1 MEATRFGPS
10 PQLFAGRQLKFKG
23 ERVICSTKFCSQSSA
38 RKSFLKSNCS
48 EYSRKQFWL
57 YGKSK
62 NISYDFN
69 GQNRGSKFRIR
80 TEAAESFSYNR
91 FVPSSSDSVE
101 EGFVSQASGLESVQ
115 HKNITF
121 KNRFLNFVKLGSVLN
136 NAAESFFKSE
146 IRRRLFV
153 TAVLLV
159 ISRVGYFIPLP
170 GFDRRLIPE
179 NYLSFASGSA
189 DELGDWSPELKL
201 SFFQL
206 GISPQIAAS
215 ILMQAFCHIIPSLVK
230 LRKEGL
236 DGHEKIKSYMCVW
249 LFI

>member
-1 MEATRFGPS
+1 M
-10 PQLFAGRQLKFKG
+10 
-23 ERVICSTKFCSQSSA
+23 
-38 RKSFLKSNCS
+38 
-48 EYSRKQFWL
+48 
-57 YGKSK
+57 
-62 NISYDFN
+62 SY
-69 GQNRGSKFRIR
+69 
-80 TEAAESFSYNR
+80 ER

-101 EGFVSQASGLESVQ
+101 EGFVSQASGLESMQ

-146 IRRRLFV
+146 IRRRIFY

-159 ISRVGYFIPLP
+159 ISRIGYFIPLP

-179 NYLSFASGSA
+179 NYLSFASGSVGKSCFVYFYAHYFHVILTNYGYAGLVFVVFFVILFFYMSLRSLCKWMWRMFYLKKEDKYFFITSMCCLFFMFA

-215 ILMQAFCHIIPSLVK
+215 IIMQVC
-230 LRKEGL
+230 
-236 DGHEKIKSYMCVW
+236 
-249 LFI
+249 